1 MGVTSKSV
9 LSLIACALVAG
20 CATLPGSVPIG
31 ASTQEVEAKLGKPK
45 NPVDAP
51 GGETVWQ
58 YPTGPMGQRTYMVRF
73 GSDRRVKSVS
83 QALTLETF
91 AQIRPGMSGDD
102 IRMLLDQVGRLAWI
116 LVRLLLGPP
125 GEVVTYRN
133 LRENVWSYR
142 YQPGAG
148 ENRIFNVHFDASSG
162 LVRSTSEQEDPLFV
176 PPIRVVG

>member
-1 MGVTSKSV
+1 MADISKSV
-9 LSLIACALVAG
+9 LSLIACVLVAG
-20 CATLPGSVPIG
+20 CAGLPGSVPVG
-31 ASTQEVEAKLGKPK
+31 ASMPEVEAQLGKPK
-45 NPVDAP
+45 DTVAAP
-51 GGETVWQ
+51 GGDVVWQ
-58 YPTGPMGQRTYMVRF
+58 YPTGPIGQWTYMVRF

-83 QALTLETF
+83 QALTVETF
-91 AQIRPGMSGDD
+91 AQIRTGMSRDD
-102 IRMLLDQVGRLAWI
+102 I
-116 LVRLLLGPP
+116 RLLLGPP

-148 ENRIFNVHFDASSG
+148 ENRIFNVHFDAASG

>member
-45 NPVDAP
+45 NTVDAP

-102 IRMLLDQVGRLAWI
+102 I
-116 LVRLLLGPP
+116 RLLLGPP